1 MSLVYAAGRIFNL
14 NIHTSGT
21 KTFQIQC
28 NVQESEVFH
37 SPGDGFMLIHET
49 VKVGFIDFDSENRC
63 VKSAGVH
70 YKSRDFSASLHPDGC
85 GLRAHSQKAYRKGA
99 VGHTWRRW
107 LEAVFSPASAARRRT
122 SFLSDPFDQRT
133 VDTGFTDRLK
143 ARTVDFGVV
152 QVGTFTKPGVS
163 GIPSGL
169 KQRPEQEGFT
179 QVAAVFRV
187 G

>member
-63 VKSAGVH
+63 VKAQA
-70 YKSRDFSASLHPDGC
+70 YIIKAEI
-85 GLRAHSQKAYRKGA
+85 SQP
-99 VGHTWRRW
+99 
-107 LEAVFSPASAARRRT
+107 VFTLMDAA
-122 SFLSDPFDQRT
+122 
-133 VDTGFTDRLK
+133 
-143 ARTVDFGVV
+143 
-152 QVGTFTKPGVS
+152 
-163 GIPSGL
+163 
-169 KQRPEQEGFT
+169 
-179 QVAAVFRV
+179 
-187 G
+187 